1 MWVVVVA
8 AVALSLSLA
17 FWKQIVNWA
26 NHTLA
31 DWLGKLFGNDVRE
44 AFVLLLAA
52 ADRLSVAV
60 QRALNAVRERL
71 IRARIIFRRI
81 NDGRVHEKVLQ
92 ADFQREDG
100 QIVQLERA
108 EVVPW
113 HELPDEVREKF
124 IRRQSAEVQIELQ
137 LKE

>member
-1 MWVVVVA
+1 MWVVVAA
-8 AVALSLSLA
+8 AVAVTLSVA
-17 FWKQIVNWA
+17 FWQQIVNWA
-26 NHTLA
+26 NRTLA
-31 DWLGKLFGNDVRE
+31 EWLGKLFGDDVRE

-60 QRALNAVRERL
+60 RRALNAVQERL
-71 IRARIIFRRI
+71 LHAQIIFRRL
-81 NDGRVHEKVLQ
+81 NEGRLHEKVLR
-92 ADFQREDG
+92 AEFQREDG
-100 QIVQLERA
+100 QVVQMEAA

-124 IRRQSAEVQIELQ
+124 IRRQSAEVQIELR

>member
-8 AVALSLSLA
+8 AVAVTVSLA
-17 FWKQIVNWA
+17 FWQQIVAWA
-26 NHTLA
+26 NRTLA
-31 DWLGKLFGNDVRE
+31 DWLGRLFGEDVRE

-52 ADRLSVAV
+52 ADRLSVAA

-71 IRARIIFRRI
+71 VRARILFRRARE
-81 NDGRVHEKVLQ
+81 GRLHEKVLQ

-100 QIVQLERA
+100 QIVRLEQA

-124 IRRQSAEVQIELQ
+124 IRRQSAQVEIELR

>member
-1 MWVVVVA
+1 MWVVVAA
-8 AVALSLSLA
+8 AVVVSLSLA
-17 FWKQIVNWA
+17 FWQHILNWA
-26 NHTLA
+26 NRTLA
-31 DWLGKLFGNDVRE
+31 DWLGRLFGEDVRE

-60 QRALNAVRERL
+60 QRALGAVRERL
-71 IRARIIFRRI
+71 VRARILFRRV
-81 NDGRVHEKVLQ
+81 NDGRLHEKVLQ
-92 ADFQREDG
+92 AEFQREDG
-100 QIVQLERA
+100 QKVQLEKA

-124 IRRQSAEVQIELQ
+124 IRRQSAQVQIELR

>member
-8 AVALSLSLA
+8 AVAVSLSLT
-17 FWKQIVNWA
+17 FWQQIVAWA
-26 NHTLA
+26 NRTLA
-31 DWLGKLFGNDVRE
+31 DWLGRLFGEDVRE

-52 ADRLSVAV
+52 ADRLSVAA

-71 IRARIIFRRI
+71 VRARILFRRARE
-81 NDGRVHEKVLQ
+81 GRLHEKVLQ

-100 QIVQLERA
+100 QIVRLEQA

-124 IRRQSAEVQIELQ
+124 IRRQSAQVEIELR

>member
-1 MWVVVVA
+1 MWVVVAA
-8 AVALSLSLA
+8 AVAVTLSVA
-17 FWKQIVNWA
+17 FWQQIVNWA
-26 NHTLA
+26 NRTLA
-31 DWLGKLFGNDVRE
+31 EWLGKLFGDDVRE

-60 QRALNAVRERL
+60 RRALNAVQERL
-71 IRARIIFRRI
+71 LHAQIIFRRL
-81 NDGRVHEKVLQ
+81 NEGRLHEKVLR
-92 ADFQREDG
+92 AEFQRQDG
-100 QIVQLERA
+100 QVVQMEAA

-124 IRRQSAEVQIELQ
+124 IRRQSAEVQIELR